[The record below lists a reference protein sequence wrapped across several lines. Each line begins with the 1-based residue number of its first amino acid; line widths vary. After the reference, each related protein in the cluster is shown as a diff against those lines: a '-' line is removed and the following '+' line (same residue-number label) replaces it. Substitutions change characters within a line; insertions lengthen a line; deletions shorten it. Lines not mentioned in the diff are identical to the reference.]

1 MTRPDKK
8 RLIRGWVYG
17 MCLAYVGLFSY
28 CMFPGGWESLWV
40 FAMTALLLRSGLKLD
55 QWPLWK
61 AELFCLSGVSLGVL
75 VRWLVEYG
83 EASWKRNFTPGN
95 ILLYLIFAPAYMVLV
110 FHALRWYEG
119 RKNRKTHRR
128 RASGAR

>member
-1 MTRPDKK
+1 MTRPDQN
-8 RLIRGWVYG
+8 RLLRGWVYG

-40 FAMTALLLRSGLKLD
+40 FAMTAFLLRPGLKLD
-55 QWPLWK
+55 RWPIWK

-95 ILLYLIFAPAYMVLV
+95 ILIYLIFAPAYMALM
-110 FHALRWYEG
+110 FHALRWYEA
-119 RKNRKTHRR
+119 RKNRKTEES
-128 RASGAR
+128 A